1 MAGDDTGMD
10 DGTFAEALA
19 EVRRFVR
26 AEVLPRE
33 AEIDETDEIPEVLRR
48 KAAEMGLFGFAL
60 PTEYGGLGLSMR
72 QEAQLVVEMSYA
84 APAFRSMLGTNNGL
98 AGQIL
103 VMAGTE
109 EQKQRWL
116 PGIASGELIA
126 SFGLT
131 EPDAGSDPASMKST
145 ARRDGDEYVLEG
157 TKRWITNAPAA
168 DVVMVFARVM
178 NGDTDEGIAVFAVP
192 TSLDGIEVGPK
203 DHKMGQA
210 GSLTAEV
217 YLTGVRVGED
227 ARVGGDEGYR
237 IAMRSVARGRL
248 SVAAICVGMM
258 HRLLDESTEFAVGRE
273 QGGSRIGDHQ
283 LIQAMLAESA
293 TELYAAES
301 MLTRASAAFDDGT
314 VSRTEPSMVKYFAS
328 EAVGRVADRA
338 VQIHGGMGY
347 MRGVPVERLYRDA
360 RLFRIYEG
368 TSQIQQLIIGRGLV
382 RAAAKG

>member
-1 MAGDDTGMD
+1 MD
-10 DGTFAEALA
+10 DADFQQALA

-26 AEVLPRE
+26 SEVLPRE
-33 AEIDETDEIPEVLRR
+33 AEIDETDQIPDVLR
-48 KAAEMGLFGFAL
+48 KQAADMGLFGFAI
-60 PTEYGGLGLSMR
+60 PEEYGGLGMTMA
-72 QEAQLVVEMSYA
+72 QEEALVVELSYA

-131 EPDAGSDPASMKST
+131 EPEAGSDPSRLQST
-145 ARRDGDEYVLEG
+145 ARVDGEDFVLDG

-168 DVVMVFARVM
+168 DVVMIFARVVDAD
-178 NGDTDEGIAVFAVP
+178 GEHGISVFAVP
-192 TSLDGIEVGPK
+192 TDTPGVTVGPK

-210 GSLTAEV
+210 GSLTSEI
-217 YLTGVRVGED
+217 YLTG
-227 ARVGGDEGYR
+227 ARVPGDSRIGGDEGYT

-248 SVAAICVGMM
+248 SVASICVGMM
-258 HRLLDESTEFAVGRE
+258 RRLVDESTAFAIDRQ
-273 QGGSRIGDHQ
+273 QGGSRIGDYQ
-283 LIQAMLAESA
+283 LVQAMLAESA

-301 MLTRASAAFDDGT
+301 MLHRAAAAFDDGT
-314 VSRTEPSMVKYFAS
+314 IGRTEPSMVKYFAS

-347 MRGVPVERLYRDA
+347 MRGVAVERLYRDA

-382 RAAAKG
+382 RAAEKARR

>member
-1 MAGDDTGMD
+1 MD
-10 DGTFAEALA
+10 DDDFAAALA

-26 AEVLPRE
+26 TEVLPRE
-33 AEIDETDEIPEVLRR
+33 TEIDETDEIPASLRR
-48 KAAEMGLFGFAL
+48 QAAEMGLFGFAL
-60 PTEYGGLGLSMR
+60 PPEYGGLGLSMT
-72 QEAQLVVEMSYA
+72 QEADLVVELAYA

-116 PGIASGELIA
+116 PGIASGEIIA

-131 EPDAGSDPASMKST
+131 EPDAGSDPSSLKST
-145 ARRDGDEYVLEG
+145 ARVDGDAYVLDG

-168 DVVMVFARVM
+168 HVVMTFARVM
-178 NGDTDEGIAVFAVP
+178 NGDTDEGISVFAVP
-192 TSLDGIEVGPK
+192 TDIDGVRVGER

-217 YLTGVRVGED
+217 YYDGARVPAD
-227 ARVGGDEGYR
+227 ARIGGDQGYR

-258 HRLLDESTEFAVGRE
+258 RRLLDESVDFATGRS
-273 QGGSRIGDHQ
+273 QGGTRVADFQ
-283 LIQAMLAESA
+283 LIQAMIAESA
-293 TELYAAES
+293 TELYAAEA
-301 MLTRASAAFDDGT
+301 MLSRASAAFDEG
-314 VSRTEPSMVKYFAS
+314 SIGRTEPSMVKYFAS

-368 TSQIQQLIIGRGLV
+368 TSQIQQLIIGRGVV
-382 RAAAKG
+382 RKREQR

>member
-1 MAGDDTGMD
+1 MD
-10 DGTFAEALA
+10 DEDFRQALA

-26 AEVLPRE
+26 SEVLPRE
-33 AEIDETDEIPEVLRR
+33 TEIDETDEIPASLRR
-48 KAAEMGLFGFAL
+48 QAAEMGLFGFAL
-60 PTEYGGLGLSMR
+60 PTEYGGLGLTMA
-72 QEAQLVVEMSYA
+72 QEAELVVELGYA

-116 PGIASGELIA
+116 PGIASGEIIA

-131 EPDAGSDPASMKST
+131 EPDAGSDPSSLKAT
-145 ARRDGDEYVLEG
+145 ARVDGDHYVLDG

-168 DVVMVFARVM
+168 DVVMTFARVLD
-178 NGDTDEGIAVFAVP
+178 GERDAGISVFAVP
-192 TSLDGIEVGPK
+192 TATDGVRVGER

-217 YLTGVRVGED
+217 YYDG
-227 ARVGGDEGYR
+227 ARVPAGARIGGDEGYR

-248 SVAAICVGMM
+248 TVAAICVGMM
-258 HRLLDESTEFAVGRE
+258 RRLLDESVGFAAGRS
-273 QGGSRIGDHQ
+273 QGGTRVADFQ
-283 LIQAMLAESA
+283 LVQAMLADSA
-293 TELYAAES
+293 TELYASES
-301 MLTRASAAFDDGT
+301 MLTRAAAAFDAGT
-314 VSRTEPSMVKYFAS
+314 IGRTEPSMVKYFAS

-368 TSQIQQLIIGRGLV
+368 TSQIQQLIIGRGVV
-382 RAAAKG
+382 REAETR

>member
-1 MAGDDTGMD
+1 MD
-10 DGTFAEALA
+10 DDDFRQALA

-26 AEVLPRE
+26 TEVLPRE
-33 AEIDETDEIPEVLRR
+33 TEIDERDEIPESLR
-48 KAAEMGLFGFAL
+48 KQAAEMGLFGFAL
-60 PTEYGGLGLSMR
+60 PEAYGGLGLTMV
-72 QEAQLVVEMSYA
+72 QEEQLVVELSYA

-103 VMAGTE
+103 VMAGTDA
-109 EQKQRWL
+109 QKARWL
-116 PGIASGELIA
+116 PGIASGEIVA

-131 EPDAGSDPASMKST
+131 EPDAGSDPSSLKTT
-145 ARRDGDEYVLEG
+145 ARLDGSEYVLDG

-168 DVVMVFARVM
+168 RLVMTFARIM
-178 NGDTDEGIAVFAVP
+178 DGNEDKGISVFAVP
-192 TSLDGIEVGPK
+192 TDTPGFEVGPK

-210 GSLTAEV
+210 GSLTAEI
-217 YLTGVRVGED
+217 YLTGVRVPAD

-248 SVAAICVGMM
+248 SVASICVGMM
-258 HRLLDESTEFAVGRE
+258 QRLLDESSEFALGRR
-273 QGGSRIGDHQ
+273 QGGSRIADYQ

-301 MLTRASAAFDDGT
+301 MLHRAAVAFDDGT
-314 VSRTEPSMVKYFAS
+314 IGRTEPSMVKYFAS

-347 MRGVPVERLYRDA
+347 MRGVAVERLYRDA

-368 TSQIQQLIIGRGLV
+368 TSQIQQLIIGRGVV
-382 RAAAKG
+382 RAAERAGG

>member
-1 MAGDDTGMD
+1 MD
-10 DGTFAEALA
+10 DDDFEAALA

-26 AEVLPRE
+26 NEVLPLE
-33 AEIDETDEIPEVLRR
+33 TEIDERDEIPASLRR
-48 KAAEMGLFGFAL
+48 QAADMGLFGFAL
-60 PTEYGGLGLSMR
+60 PTEYGGLGLDMR
-72 QEAQLVVEMSYA
+72 QEARLVTELTYA

-116 PGIASGELIA
+116 PGIASGQIIA

-131 EPDAGSDPASMKST
+131 EPDAGSDPSSLRTT
-145 ARRDGDEYVLEG
+145 ARIDGDGYVLDG

-168 DVVMVFARVM
+168 HLVMTFARVM
-178 NGDTDEGIAVFAVP
+178 DGDTDQGISAFAVP
-192 TSLDGIEVGPK
+192 TDTDGVSVGPK

-217 YLTGVRVGED
+217 YYDGARVPED
-227 ARVGGDEGYR
+227 ARVGGDQGYR

-258 HRLLDESTEFAVGRE
+258 RRLLDESTAFAVGRR
-273 QGGSRIGDHQ
+273 QGGTRVADHQ
-283 LIQAMLAESA
+283 LVQAMLAESA

-301 MLTRASAAFDDGT
+301 MLERASAAYDAGT
-314 VSRTEPSMVKYFAS
+314 MDRVDPSIVKYYAS

-347 MRGVPVERLYRDA
+347 MRGVAVERLYRDA

-368 TSQIQQLIIGRGLV
+368 TSQIQQLIIGRGVV
-382 RAAAKG
+382 RNAAG

>member
-1 MAGDDTGMD
+1 MDEDD
-10 DGTFAEALA
+10 FRQALA

-33 AEIDETDEIPEVLRR
+33 TEIDERDEIPDSLR
-48 KAAEMGLFGFAL
+48 KQAAEMGLFGFAI
-60 PTEYGGLGLSMR
+60 PEQYGGLGLTMT
-72 QEAQLVVEMSYA
+72 QESQLVTELSYA

-103 VMAGTE
+103 VMAGTD
-109 EQKQRWL
+109 EQKDEWL
-116 PGIASGELIA
+116 PRIASGEVIA

-131 EPDAGSDPASMKST
+131 EPDAGSDPSSLKTT
-145 ARRDGDEYVLEG
+145 ATPDGEHFVLDG

-168 DVVMVFARVM
+168 QLVMIFARVPD
-178 NGDTDEGIAVFAVP
+178 GGISVFAVP
-192 TSLDGIEVGPK
+192 TDTPGFEVGPK

-210 GSLTAEV
+210 GSLTAEI
-217 YLTGVRVGED
+217 YLTGVRV
-227 ARVGGDEGYR
+227 AASTRVGGDQGYR

-258 HRLLDESTEFAVGRE
+258 RRLLDESSEFAIGRK
-273 QGGSRIGDHQ
+273 QGGSRIADYQ

-293 TELYAAES
+293 TELYASES
-301 MLTRASAAFDDGT
+301 MLARASAAFDDGT
-314 VSRTEPSMVKYFAS
+314 LGRHEPSMVKYFAS

-347 MRGVPVERLYRDA
+347 MRGVAVERLYRDA
-360 RLFRIYEG
+360 RLLRIYEG
-368 TSQIQQLIIGRGLV
+368 TSQIQQLIIGRGV
-382 RAAAKG
+382 VKAAERA